1 MTKQTLIRG
10 LLAFISELEKED
22 GEGTKAVVKKLTKE
36 KAQPETPIEPE
47 IKMEDLIKAAQAFQE
62 KHGREKAIATVHSFG
77 ATNIKDTPKEN
88 YKALMAALN
97 D

>member
-10 LLAFISELEKED
+10 LLAFISEIEKED
-22 GEGTKAVVKKLTKE
+22 VDGTKAVVKKVKKE
-36 KAQPETPIEPE
+36 VQPETAIEKE
-47 IKMEDLIKAAQAFQE
+47 ITVEDLIKAAQAFQT
-62 KHGREKAIATVHSFG
+62 KHGREKAIATVKSFG

-88 YKALMAALN
+88 YEKLLAALN

>member
-22 GEGTKAVVKKLTKE
+22 GAEVKPKAKKE

-77 ATNIKDTPKEN
+77 AKNIKDTPKEN